1 MFKTVK
7 RIIDWCGECKGR
19 LYAGFVMTFFSHI
32 FAAMPL
38 ALAAYTVGLLIDA
51 QAGGPAFDTAW
62 IWKCIVIQVILVFFR
77 FLFDY
82 FRARL
87 QEPIGYQLTARD
99 RLAIGDALKRVSL
112 GYFQSVSTGN
122 ILNSITTGLST
133 LEGMGIRMI
142 DNFVGGYL
150 NFLVIFLALA
160 VCSPVTALIAL
171 AAAAVSFGCMLI
183 ISHYSRVNAPVEAEA
198 NREMTGAVLEYA
210 RGLAV
215 VKSFGKSGAAMQSV
229 TDAVK
234 KSKRIH
240 LKIEWGYLP
249 GNALHLLALKC
260 GSVALAL
267 AAALECLHGQT
278 TFSMA
283 LMFIF
288 FSFSIFA
295 SLEPISDSAHTL
307 GVIDDAMD
315 QLGALRGENLI
326 DADGKDIRLSHYDIT
341 FDHVDFGYDSRQVL
355 QDVSFSIPEKTST
368 AIVGPSGSG
377 KTTIC
382 SLLARFYDPQ
392 RGAIRVGGHDLR
404 EFTCD
409 SLLSN
414 ISMVFQ
420 NVYLFHDTIRA
431 NILFG
436 KPDATEEEMIKAAK
450 KARCHDFIMA
460 LPDGYDTVVGEGG
473 GKLSGGEKQ
482 RISIA
487 RAILKNAP
495 IVILDEATASI
506 DPENEHLIQQAISEL
521 TRGKTIIT
529 IAHRLATIQNADQIL
544 VVADGRIAEHG
555 THAELVQQDGLY
567 RRFTAIREQAE
578 GWRIAAK

>member
-7 RIIDWCGECKGR
+7 RIIDWCGEFKGK
-19 LYAGFVMTFFSHI
+19 LYLGFVMTFLSHI
-32 FAAMPL
+32 FTAMPL
-38 ALAAYTVGLLIDA
+38 ALAAYTVGLLMESA
-51 QAGGPAFDTAW
+51 KGKTAFDTSW
-62 IWKCIVIQVILVFFR
+62 IWKSILIQIVLVFFR

-87 QEPIGYQLTARD
+87 QEPISYQLTARD
-99 RLAIGDALKRVSL
+99 RLAVGDALKRVSL
-112 GYFQSVSTGN
+112 GYFGQVSTGN
-122 ILNSITTGLST
+122 ILSSITTGLSM
-133 LEGMGIRMI
+133 LENMGIRMI

-150 NFLVIFLALA
+150 NFAVIFVCLA
-160 VCSPVTALIAL
+160 VFSPQTALIAL
-171 AAAAVSFGCMLI
+171 AAAVLSLCFMLL
-183 ISHYSRVNAPVEAEA
+183 ISHYSKKNAPVEAQA
-198 NREMTGAVLEYA
+198 NKDMTGAVIEYA

-215 VKSFGKSGAAMQSV
+215 VKSFGKGGASMA
-229 TDAVK
+229 AVK
-234 KSKRIH
+234 KAIDDSKKIH
-240 LKIEWGYLP
+240 IKIEWGYVP

-260 GSVALAL
+260 GSVGIAMAAMLTCLA
-267 AAALECLHGQT
+267 GGMN
-278 TFSMA
+278 FSVM
-283 LMFIF
+283 LMLVF

-315 QLGALRGENLI
+315 QLDALKSESLI
-326 DADGKDIRLSHYDIT
+326 DADGRDIPLTHYDIA
-341 FDHVDFGYDSRQVL
+341 FQNVSFGYDTRRVL
-355 QDVSFSIPEKTST
+355 QDVSFQIPEKTST

-392 RGAIRVGGHDLR
+392 NGRITVGGHDLK

-431 NILFG
+431 NICFG
-436 KPDATEEEMIKAAK
+436 KPDATEEEMIEAAK

-460 LPDGYDTVVGEGG
+460 LPNGYDTVVGERGG
-473 GKLSGGEKQ
+473 TLSGGEKQ
-482 RISIA
+482 RVSIA

-495 IVILDEATASI
+495 IIILDEATASI

-529 IAHRLATIQNADQIL
+529 IAHRLATIRNADQIL
-544 VVADGRIAEHG
+544 VVDDGRIAECG
-555 THAELVQQDGLY
+555 THDELIQREGLY
-567 RRFTAIREQAE
+567 KKFTEIRERAE
-578 GWRIAAK
+578 GWRISAK

>member
-7 RIIDWCGECKGR
+7 RIIDWCGEFKGK
-19 LYAGFVMTFFSHI
+19 LYLGFVMTFFSHI

-38 ALAAYTVGLLIDA
+38 ALAAYTVGLLIESQ
-51 QAGGPAFDTAW
+51 QAGTPFDTSW
-62 IWKCIVIQVILVFFR
+62 IWKCIVIQVVLVFLR

-82 FRARL
+82 FRAWL
-87 QEPIGYQLTARD
+87 QEPISYQLTARD

-112 GYFQSVSTGN
+112 GYFQQVSTGN
-122 ILNSITTGLST
+122 ILSSITTGLST
-133 LEGMGIRMI
+133 LENMGIRMI

-150 NFLVIFLALA
+150 NFLVIFVCLA

-171 AAAAVSFGCMLI
+171 AAALLSWCFMLT
-183 ISHYSRVNAPVEAEA
+183 ISHYSRVNAPVEAQA
-198 NREMTGAVLEYA
+198 NRDMTGAVIEYA

-215 VKSFGKSGAAMQSV
+215 VKSFGKSGASM
-229 TDAVK
+229 DAVTSAISDSK
-234 KSKRIH
+234 KIH
-240 LKIEWGYLP
+240 LKIEWGYVP

-260 GSVALAL
+260 GSVGLAL
-267 AAALECLHGQT
+267 ASALQCLRGGMS
-278 TFSMA
+278 FSLM
-283 LMFIF
+283 LMFVF

-295 SLEPISDSAHTL
+295 SLEPFSDSAHTL

-315 QLGALRGENLI
+315 QLDALRGESLI
-326 DADGKDIRLSHYDIT
+326 DANGRDVKLSHYDIT
-341 FDHVDFGYDSRQVL
+341 FDRVNFGYDSRQVL
-355 QDVSFSIPEKTST
+355 KDVSFTIPEKTST

-392 RGAIRVGGHDLR
+392 SGAITVGGHDLR

-436 KPDATEEEMIKAAK
+436 KPDATEAEMIEAAK
-450 KARCHDFIMA
+450 KARRHSLRRREAAHLHRPRHPEKRPHHHSGRGHRQHRPGERAPDPA
-460 LPDGYDTVVGEGG
+460 GHLGADPGQDHHHHRPPSGHRPERRPDPGGRGWPHRPARHPRGAGTAGQPLPPLHRHPPAGG
-473 GKLSGGEKQ
+473 WLAH
-482 RISIA
+482 R
-487 RAILKNAP
+487 
-495 IVILDEATASI
+495 
-506 DPENEHLIQQAISEL
+506 
-521 TRGKTIIT
+521 RGMTH
-529 IAHRLATIQNADQIL
+529 IAHAKRQ
-544 VVADGRIAEHG
+544 GRPTPA
-555 THAELVQQDGLY
+555 LS
-567 RRFTAIREQAE
+567 
-578 GWRIAAK
+578 